1 MGQLTATASTILPGQ
16 VMTLSELFAPSREL
30 VPHRAI
36 LDAAEHTLVI
46 ARGRPYGAEQAF
58 HELLGVAIRHRVEV
72 LTLARA
78 LIDVSA
84 ARPPDD
90 LPADTAHTVALQEW
104 GDLLDLPVQER
115 PSLDSGASDNIE
127 PAVDF
132 LLSSDA
138 SGRVVN
144 VSLAFTVGAIIG
156 LFAHDWMVLLLVTAV
171 CTIWASVAIVVKIV
185 RHSRTHSWASS
196 DSKTR
201 SNPEG
206 SNNSRRH
213 AIAA

>member
-1 MGQLTATASTILPGQ
+1 M
-16 VMTLSELFAPSREL
+16 SELFAPSREL

-104 GDLLDLPVQER
+104 GDLLDLPVQEQ
-115 PSLDSGASDNIE
+115 PSQEDGASDSIE
-127 PAVDF
+127 PAVEF
-132 LLSSDA
+132 LLSSDT

-144 VSLAFTVGAIIG
+144 VSLAFTIGAIIG

-171 CTIWASVAIVVKIV
+171 CTVWASTAIVVKIV
-185 RHSRTHSWASS
+185 RLSRSHSWSGVDA
-196 DSKTR
+196 KT
-201 SNPEG
+201 SPNTQG

>member
-1 MGQLTATASTILPGQ
+1 
-16 VMTLSELFAPSREL
+16 MTLSELIAPSREL

-104 GDLLDLPVQER
+104 GDLLDLPVQEQ
-115 PSLDSGASDNIE
+115 PSQEDGASDSIE
-127 PAVDF
+127 PAVEF
-132 LLSSDA
+132 LLSSDT

-144 VSLAFTVGAIIG
+144 VSLAFTIGAIIG
-156 LFAHDWMVLLLVTAV
+156 LFAHDWMVLFIATAA
-171 CTIWASVAIVVKIV
+171 CTIWASAAIVVKIV
-185 RHSRTHSWASS
+185 RLSRAHSWASS
-196 DSKTR
+196 DTQTKPTTQ
-201 SNPEG
+201 G